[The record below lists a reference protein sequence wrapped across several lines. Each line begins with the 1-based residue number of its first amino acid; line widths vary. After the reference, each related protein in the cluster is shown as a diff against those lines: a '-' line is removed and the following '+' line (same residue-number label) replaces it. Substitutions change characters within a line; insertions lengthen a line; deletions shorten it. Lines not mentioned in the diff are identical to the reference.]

1 MKSFVHGPLS
11 ADAAYHPIHLSAR
24 QLNTR
29 RTVKFQQRADT
40 DDQPKTMHINDVNDL
55 STMTGDIILAEYSE
69 QYPPLLMQIGMA
81 TKIKNYYK
89 RKLGKDD
96 GPPQLDYGESIFAHA
111 SPFLGQL
118 RPGECVQAFESHL
131 FRSPVYMHT
140 VPHTD
145 FLVIRTRSGY
155 FIRNIKD
162 IFVVGQECPLVEVPG
177 PNSKR
182 ANAFIKDF
190 LQVFI
195 YRLFQRSR
203 DVPKKIR
210 MEDVKRAFPSYAE
223 SSIRKRLKFCSD
235 FKRTGTQK
243 DPLGCDPNWWLLK
256 ENCRLPTEDELR
268 AMITPEQCCA
278 YYSMLA
284 AEQRLKDAGYGEK
297 NLFIDDNEDVDQQA
311 NNDLDDEIKN
321 APWHTTRAYLDAIKG
336 KCLLQVTGIA
346 DPTGRGEGFSYVR
359 QQIKTNKE
367 EEAKAAAA
375 AHQEKLKEQQLKEQQ
390 QQQTKRMVTG
400 TDADLR
406 RLHLKGCFFGSFSSK
421 LHSRYCKCQ
430 LISLKNCLFCLD
442 NFFGLIQF
450 CQRM

>member
-1 MKSFVHGPLS
+1 MKSIS
-11 ADAAYHPIHLSAR
+11 D
-24 QLNTR
+24 
-29 RTVKFQQRADT
+29 
-40 DDQPKTMHINDVNDL
+40 MNDL
-55 STMTGDIILAEYSE
+55 STMNGDIILAEYSE

-96 GPPQLDYGESIFAHA
+96 GPPQLEYGESLFAHT

-118 RPGECVQAFESHL
+118 KPGECVQAFESHL
-131 FRSPVYMHT
+131 FRSPIYLHRMQ
-140 VPHTD
+140 PND
-145 FLVIRTRSGY
+145 FIAVRTKTGY
-155 FIRNIKD
+155 FIREIKD

-182 ANAFIKDF
+182 ANAFMKDF
-190 LQVFI
+190 LQAHI
-195 YRLFQRSR
+195 YRLFQQSR

-235 FKRTGTQK
+235 FKRTGVQK
-243 DPLGCDPNWWLLK
+243 HSGFDPNWWILK
-256 ENCRLPTEDELR
+256 ENSRLPTEDELR

-278 YYSMLA
+278 FYSMLA

-297 NLFIDDNEDVDQQA
+297 NLFIDENEDIDQQA
-311 NNDLDDEIKN
+311 NNNLDDEIKN

-336 KCLLQVTGIA
+336 KCLLQINGVA

-359 QQIKTNKE
+359 HQIKPTKE
-367 EEAKAAAA
+367 EEANAAA
-375 AHQEKLKEQQLKEQQ
+375 QEKLKEQQQKEQ

-406 RLHLKGCFFGSFSSK
+406 RLHLKGKICF
-421 LHSRYCKCQ
+421 
-430 LISLKNCLFCLD
+430 
-442 NFFGLIQF
+442 
-450 CQRM
+450 